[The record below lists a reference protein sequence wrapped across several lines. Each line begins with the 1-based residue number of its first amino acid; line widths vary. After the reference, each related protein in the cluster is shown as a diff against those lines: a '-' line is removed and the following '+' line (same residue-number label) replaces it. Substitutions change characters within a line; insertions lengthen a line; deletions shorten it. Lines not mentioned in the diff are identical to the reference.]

1 MLEARGD
8 QPFSMVKVK
17 GHATAS
23 DLRQGLVEEVDLKG
37 NMAADALAVLG
48 ACCEL
53 GPEEAG
59 QEARVRAAV
68 AIDIQRMMVEILCCR
83 GKTGHGIIRDSGSID
98 CEGAFQSESHWTLL
112 ALERKRQQPLQQPLL
127 QEAAE
132 ASEQFQVGCSKCRG
146 DGGGCA
152 RCDAAKAEAHWT
164 RIAEEDRCLDPIR
177 QRSRIDQPQPW
188 AAVRY
193 YDTLATP
200 SLDNARLAVAIL
212 DALQTVGMVHHLRPD
227 LLVKERYNSRLQ
239 KGQTCGWWVLHYIE
253 EELRRFRG
261 EGRWSFYPNLKARLK
276 LLNEFTAKL
285 RQ

>member
-98 CEGAFQSESHWTLL
+98 CEGAFSEEEEEDVGGEVGSNSCG
-112 ALERKRQQPLQQPLL
+112 ED
-127 QEAAE
+127 
-132 ASEQFQVGCSKCRG
+132 GCSMDDDSWSSGAAPDAG
-146 DGGGCA
+146 DL
-152 RCDAAKAEAHWT
+152 E
-164 RIAEEDRCLDPIR
+164 
-177 QRSRIDQPQPW
+177 
-188 AAVRY
+188 
-193 YDTLATP
+193 
-200 SLDNARLAVAIL
+200 
-212 DALQTVGMVHHLRPD
+212 PD
-227 LLVKERYNSRLQ
+227 
-239 KGQTCGWWVLHYIE
+239 
-253 EELRRFRG
+253 
-261 EGRWSFYPNLKARLK
+261 
-276 LLNEFTAKL
+276 
-285 RQ
+285 